1 MESCGRSP
9 VVIDV
14 NQVLQKHH
22 KIMPNLLA
30 AHALT
35 GCDTVSCFSGIGK
48 ATVYKKLESFDDHIK
63 LGDLSACLDEVT
75 ESCMGFVASLNGH
88 AQGNALEAMRAEIF
102 TWKPLA
108 KGTSQQNLKVFLPQ
122 WRLSDPI
129 VHVPIIKQHYG
140 KPPVWHPHQT
150 RTHHR
155 MAGRRKALSFSQR
168 TLLLDKKL
176 YRMKSAIL
184 LAVGAKQVADQHS
197 ALVPS
202 SL

>member
-1 MESCGRSP
+1 MVE

-14 NQVLQKHH
+14 NQVVQKHH

-140 KPPVWHPHQT
+140 KPRYGIPT
-150 RTHHR
+150 RQGPITEWLGEER
-155 MAGRRKALSFSQR
+155 LSP
-168 TLLLDKKL
+168 
-176 YRMKSAIL
+176 SA
-184 LAVGAKQVADQHS
+184 S
-197 ALVPS
+197 VPCCWTRS
-202 SL
+202 STG